1 MEKLEREEDWKVE
14 DAIDTFMRFQ
24 RIQEEVKDKSK
35 IKKAIKDKMESLKKL
50 DKEIK

>member
-1 MEKLEREEDWKVE
+1 MKKLEVEEDWKVE
-14 DAIDTFMRFQ
+14 DAIETFMRFQ

>member
-1 MEKLEREEDWKVE
+1 MEKQDREEDWKIE
-14 DAIDTFMRFQ
+14 ELIDTFIRFQ

-35 IKKAIKDKMESLKKL
+35 AKQAIKDKMESLKKL